1 MNPDTYKRF
10 FIFFFLSYPPACQR
24 NDVTH
29 THTHIKDRVSLRIWV
44 PVSKGE
50 QNGQAELTFWMVHCY
65 SESAAAV
72 CLRVRFFSL
81 RVLFLLSAC
90 LRAQAGTHM
99 RQISKVTSKLSE
111 CMKSLYFLAIQC
123 SFLFCSRVCEIHNT
137 IWNTFCGH
145 LPELS
150 RSRWPRRAFL
160 LSGMRLFRGIVF
172 PQTQFQCSK
181 HYKEA

>member
-10 FIFFFLSYPPACQR
+10 FFPITSTCVSKKR
-24 NDVTH
+24 CD
-29 THTHIKDRVSLRIWV
+29 THIKGCVSLRIWA
-44 PVSKGE
+44 PVSQGKGTVR
-50 QNGQAELTFWMVHCY
+50 QNSAFWMVHCY
-65 SESAAAV
+65 SESTAAV

-90 LRAQAGTHM
+90 LRAQAGTRM
-99 RQISKVTSKLSE
+99 RQISKVTSKLSA

-137 IWNTFCGH
+137 IWNIFCGH

-150 RSRWPRRAFL
+150 RSRWPWHAFL

-181 HYKEA
+181 HYIEV

>member
-10 FIFFFLSYPPACQR
+10 FSLSHPPACQR

-29 THTHIKDRVSLRIWV
+29 TLRAAFHSESGFLSHRGKERLGRTH
-44 PVSKGE
+44 
-50 QNGQAELTFWMVHCY
+50 FWMVHCY

-123 SFLFCSRVCEIHNT
+123 SFLFCSRACEIHNT

-181 HYKEA
+181 HYEEA